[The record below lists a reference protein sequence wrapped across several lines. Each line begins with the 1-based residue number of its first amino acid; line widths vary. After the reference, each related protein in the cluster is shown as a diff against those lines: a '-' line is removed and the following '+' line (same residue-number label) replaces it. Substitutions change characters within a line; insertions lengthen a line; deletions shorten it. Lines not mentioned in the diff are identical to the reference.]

1 MYGRFDGDAMAA
13 IELGGSYTFA
23 APAARGPGLTA
34 RAGFFYMHTLG
45 LTVQYDDRLGSA
57 EAVARSLLA
66 SIEIRPIF
74 LSRFTQDLE
83 QGPAHLDLFIDSV
96 GLGIGAWRQW
106 ERAPSCLDDCVSHGM
121 ELSLGAEIPLLPRA
135 SAPYLAVRGGI
146 RWALSDLEAAAAPPP
161 VTGVLTL
168 TLGYHHV
175 FPINLADAG
184 DRRRD

>member
-1 MYGRFDGDAMAA
+1 RRSRRSAVLSVALALGGFSAPRRAAAADDDGVYGRFDGDAMAA
-13 IELGGSYTFA
+13 VELGGSYTFA

-83 QGPAHLDLFIDSV
+83 QGPA
-96 GLGIGAWRQW
+96 
-106 ERAPSCLDDCVSHGM
+106 
-121 ELSLGAEIPLLPRA
+121 
-135 SAPYLAVRGGI
+135 
-146 RWALSDLEAAAAPPP
+146 
-161 VTGVLTL
+161 
-168 TLGYHHV
+168 
-175 FPINLADAG
+175 
-184 DRRRD
+184 